1 VKLPPRWLRRIV
13 LWPLPLLAFI
23 LYITT
28 VPLFVIAA
36 LVVSYRLPGK
46 WRALRLLG
54 LATCYLF
61 VEVAVTISALAMWLA
76 SGFGWK
82 LSSEAF
88 VSAHYRLLRWTLRLL
103 VYTGSRLFSL
113 SIEQDGTALPT
124 DSGDGTTSDAPLIV
138 LSRHAGPADSFL
150 LLHEV
155 MSWAGRRPR
164 IVAKATLQLDP
175 VFDIL
180 LNRLPNRFIET
191 NPAPGS
197 DAVSAI
203 AELATGMTNRDAFVI
218 FPEGGN
224 FTEGRRVRAIERL
237 RSDGHDEAARR
248 AESMTHVLAPR
259 PAGTLAAIGACP
271 DDADVVLVAHTGL
284 DEIFTVPDLWASLP
298 EDKTLHLAWRVLPAA
313 EVPTGSAERIDL
325 LFRAWEGIDK
335 WIGDHRATE

>member
-1 VKLPPRWLRRIV
+1 MKLPPRWVRRIV
-13 LWPLPLLAFI
+13 FWPLPLLIFF
-23 LYITT
+23 LYVTT
-28 VPLFVIAA
+28 VPLLLIAA
-36 LVVSYRLPGK
+36 LILSYRLPGK

-61 VEVAVTISALAMWLA
+61 VEVVVTVATLGLWLA

-88 VSAHYRLLRWTLRLL
+88 VSAHYRLLRWALRLL

-113 SIEQDGTALPT
+113 NIEQDGMALPT
-124 DSGDGTTSDAPLIV
+124 DSRDGTSSDAPLIV

-155 MSWAGRRPR
+155 MSWEGRRPR
-164 IVAKATLQLDP
+164 IVAKAALQLDP

-180 LNRLPNRFIET
+180 LNRLPNRFIMQ

-197 DAVSAI
+197 DTTSSI
-203 AELATGMTNRDAFVI
+203 AELASGMTNQGAFVI

-224 FTEGRRVRAIERL
+224 FTEGRRTRAIERL
-237 RSDGHDEAARR
+237 RSDGHEEAARR

-259 PAGTLAAIGACP
+259 PAGTLAAIDACP
-271 DDADVVLVAHTGL
+271 AADVVFVAHTGL
-284 DEIFTVPDLWASLP
+284 DQIFTVSDLWASLP
-298 EDKTLHLAWRVLPAA
+298 EDKTLHLAWRVVPAS
-313 EVPTGSAERIDL
+313 EIPTDSAERMDW
-325 LFRAWEGIDK
+325 LFRAWERIDR
-335 WIGDHRATE
+335 WIDEQRERE